1 MSIHFKPRRA
11 TCIVECENGILLA
24 ETESGMLLLPGG
36 QAHRGE
42 SRLEAAIRELKEETN
57 LQAHAAIYLLDHES
71 HSNRHKV
78 FYLMTTG
85 NPIPMDDAKALYY
98 LDTLP
103 PNKFADLS
111 PATIDIIAKFREVR
125 VQHQHHLD
133 ALKVICLRNKLA
145 L

>member
-57 LQAHAAIYLLDHES
+57 LQAHAAIYLFDHES

-78 FYLMTTG
+78 FYLITTG
-85 NPIPMDDAKALYY
+85 NPIPMQGAS
-98 LDTLP
+98 TLCSLI
-103 PNKFADLS
+103 NQRTIEHDNRHSNLLS
-111 PATIDIIAKFREVR
+111 SVYFVG
-125 VQHQHHLD
+125 
-133 ALKVICLRNKLA
+133 LA
-145 L
+145 HRIHSA

>member
-1 MSIHFKPRRA
+1 MSMHFKPRRA

-24 ETESGMLLLPGG
+24 ETDSGMLLLPGG
-36 QAHRGE
+36 QANRGE

-57 LQAHAAIYLLDHES
+57 LHAHAAIYLFDHES

-78 FYLMTTG
+78 FYLITTG

-98 LDTLP
+98 LDNLP

-111 PATIDIIAKFREVR
+111 PATIDIIAKFREVKA
-125 VQHQHHLD
+125 QHQHHLD
-133 ALKVICLRNKLA
+133 ALRAICLKDKLA